1 MMGAWGDTSE
11 EEEEDSQD
19 EEKAVALMARSG
31 SDLDF
36 DGESLKKEV
45 RNLSKKKLK
54 KLIFSL
60 MEEYEALTS
69 ENCMLKITCSD
80 LEKDVK
86 RLERK
91 RQELEHMNEALMYE
105 KLEINEKS
113 FALSKE
119 LDILKDLSDKKEE
132 ELNTKIRELES
143 ESSKLRHNL
152 ESKIND
158 NKQLQE

>member
-1 MMGAWGDTSE
+1 MMAAWGDTSE
-11 EEEEDSQD
+11 EEEDSQD
-19 EEKAVALMARSG
+19 EEEAVAFRARSG
-31 SDLDF
+31 SDSDS

-45 RNLSKKKLK
+45 RNLSKKKLE

-60 MEEYEALTS
+60 MEECEALTS
-69 ENCMLKITCSD
+69 ENCMLKSTCSD
-80 LEKDVK
+80 LENDVK
-86 RLERK
+86 RLQRK

-105 KLEINEKS
+105 KLEINEKAL
-113 FALSKE
+113 ALSKE

-152 ESKIND
+152 ESQMND
-158 NKQLQE
+158 NKQLRE